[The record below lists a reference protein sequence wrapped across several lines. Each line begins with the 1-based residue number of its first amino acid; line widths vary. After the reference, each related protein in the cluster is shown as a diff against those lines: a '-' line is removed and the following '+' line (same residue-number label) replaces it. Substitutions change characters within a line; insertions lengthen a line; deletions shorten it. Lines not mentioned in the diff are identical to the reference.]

1 MAQLVIAAGL
11 GLAGLCAAAAIRRHN
26 AEARERSEHYG
37 DGVGRVISPAWGL
50 AGVALGV
57 LVAATACFYTQDVGD
72 TVVVRNLGGSLAGQ
86 TTEAGFHGKLP
97 WQDVISYDTRNNLV
111 NFYGDADYSYDGG
124 SASGPDVTVNDRSGA
139 TADIDI
145 QVNYSLDPTAATYLY
160 SEYGTQE
167 NFTKNYVAN
176 DLRSVAREVSGQFDT
191 ITMLTDR
198 SQYTR
203 AVQEKLSEKWE
214 PIGLTVEQVSVQDVR
229 YPDSITSK
237 YAEAQAAEVARQQA
251 ENEQET
257 AKVEAETKKVVAQG
271 EADANA
277 ILTQSLTPEVI
288 QQRYIDALKEIGQS
302 GNLVVV
308 PEGSTPV
315 VSAGR

>member
-1 MAQLVIAAGL
+1 MAQIVIGVGL
-11 GLAGLCAAAAIRRHN
+11 GLAGLGAVAAIRHYN
-26 AEARERSEHYG
+26 KDVREDNEHET
-37 DGVGRVISPAWGL
+37 DPRWRRNEIPAAWGL
-50 AGVALGV
+50 LPVALGA
-57 LVAATACFYTQDVGD
+57 LIVAAACFYSQDVGD
-72 TVVVRNLGGSLAGQ
+72 TVVIRNLGGSLAGQ

-111 NFYGDADYSYDGG
+111 NFYGSAEYCYDGG
-124 SASGPDVTVNDRSGA
+124 SAGGPSVTVNDRSGA

-167 NFTKNYVAN
+167 SFTKNYVAN

-203 AVQEKLSEKWE
+203 AVQERLAEKWE

-308 PEGSTPV
+308 PEGSVPV
-315 VSAGR
+315 ISR